1 MKIHSVETELF
12 RADSQAHKM
21 TERRDEVN
29 SRFSQF
35 WDRA

>member
-1 MKIHSVETELF
+1 MKIHPVETELF
-12 RADSQAHKM
+12 HVDSQADKM
-21 TERRDEVN
+21 TERLDEVN